1 MSITHSQPLD
11 AKSAYRLRQRQF
23 TELQEIW
30 EGTTRQASPS
40 DFIFHQALALTDFP
54 EVRHA
59 VVMTMKKYCQ
69 LNGYLN
75 TSQLVGYF
83 RGIIRRQAER
93 RAEREQA
100 RNGSRT
106 SRTV

>member
-1 MSITHSQPLD
+1 
-11 AKSAYRLRQRQF
+11 
-23 TELQEIW
+23 
-30 EGTTRQASPS
+30 
-40 DFIFHQALALTDFP
+40 
-54 EVRHA
+54 
-59 VVMTMKKYCQ
+59 VMTMKKYCQ

>member
-1 MSITHSQPLD
+1 MSTSQSQPLD

-23 TELQEIW
+23 IELQELW
-30 EGTTRQASPS
+30 EGTTRHAPPN
-40 DFIFHQALALTDFP
+40 DFIFHQALALNDFT
-54 EVRHA
+54 EVRYA
-59 VVMTMKKYCQ
+59 VLMTMKKYCQ

-100 RNGSRT
+100 RNGSYT
-106 SRTV
+106 SRAV

>member
-30 EGTTRQASPS
+30 EGTTRQASPR
-40 DFIFHQALALTDFP
+40 DFIFHQALALNDFT
-54 EVRHA
+54 EVRYA
-59 VVMTMKKYCQ
+59 VLMTMKKYCQ

-93 RAEREQA
+93 HAEREQA

>member
-1 MSITHSQPLD
+1 MSTTQSQPLD
-11 AKSAYRLRQRQF
+11 AKSAYRLRQQQF

-30 EGTTRQASPS
+30 EGTTRHASPNA
-40 DFIFHQALALTDFP
+40 FIFHQALALHEFK
-54 EVRHA
+54 EVRYA
-59 VVMTMKKYCQ
+59 VLTTMKKYCQ

-83 RGIIRRQAER
+83 RGILRRQAER

-106 SRTV
+106 N

>member
-1 MSITHSQPLD
+1 MSITQSQPLD

-30 EGTTRQASPS
+30 EGTTRHASPR
-40 DFIFHQALALTDFP
+40 DFIFHQALALNDFT
-54 EVRHA
+54 EVRYA
-59 VVMTMKKYCQ
+59 VLMTMKKYCQ

-83 RGIIRRQAER
+83 RGIIRRQSER
-93 RAEREQA
+93 RAEREKA